1 MAVQRLASPASS
13 GAANTPRGVS
23 RRCRSR
29 GICPGLQAL
38 SNPELEPAGDFVEPW
53 MMLDDSEDEPLK
65 LPANVASSRFETISA
80 AIEKQVHDQERGALV
95 PVGKSMISR

>member
-1 MAVQRLASPASS
+1 
-13 GAANTPRGVS
+13 
-23 RRCRSR
+23 
-29 GICPGLQAL
+29 
-38 SNPELEPAGDFVEPW
+38 